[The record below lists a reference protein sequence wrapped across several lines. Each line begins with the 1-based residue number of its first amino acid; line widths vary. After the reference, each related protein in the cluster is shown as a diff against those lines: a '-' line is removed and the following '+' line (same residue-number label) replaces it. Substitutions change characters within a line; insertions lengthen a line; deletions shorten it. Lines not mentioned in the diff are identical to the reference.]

1 MQRPIVA
8 RILVAALLL
17 TAAGCGH
24 KSEST
29 STTTTSNATPAA
41 VATLSS
47 ASSAS
52 GVTGS
57 TTGGG
62 TPNGAGQP
70 QGFDTDSAA
79 QAHCPSDEVVWLNT
93 NTRVYHEKSGVYY
106 GKTKSGRY
114 VCRKDADA
122 AGDHLAKNGT

>member
-1 MQRPIVA
+1 M
-8 RILVAALLL
+8 LLAAS
-17 TAAGCGH
+17 ACGH
-24 KSEST
+24 KAD
-29 STTTTSNATPAA
+29 TTTTTTTTNASSAATPAA

-52 GVTGS
+52 GMNGT

-62 TPNGAGQP
+62 APNGAGQP

-93 NTRVYHEKSGVYY
+93 RRHKYHEKSGVYY
-106 GKTKSGRY
+106 GKTKSGAY
-114 VCRKDADA
+114 VCRKEADA
-122 AGDHLAKNGT
+122 AGDHLAQNGT